1 MDMVTLIHFYTTMNS
16 VWASQMLM
24 VMASLIHVQV
34 HKMEQQLIPRV
45 VMSIVEL
52 KVPQYCVTMELLK
65 QRCLVF
71 KHFAEKTSG
80 LVLFIEIR
88 SYFEPK
94 NVTRQLFSIEKCK
107 KEQTKHF
114 DKYF

>member
-24 VMASLIHVQV
+24 VMASLIHVQLT
-34 HKMEQQLIPRV
+34 KMEQQLIPRV

-52 KVPQYCVTMELLK
+52 KVHQSCVTMELPK

-80 LVLFIEIR
+80 LVLFMKIPAYLE
-88 SYFEPK
+88 SK
-94 NVTRQLFSIEKCK
+94 TVTR
-107 KEQTKHF
+107 
-114 DKYF
+114 